1 MANVAN
7 DANDLVR
14 LAAYSRDQPF
24 AEWFFTGKRCIS
36 KLLADY
42 EHFGALPD
50 LLLGE
55 VPSAPQRDSYRAE
68 VVLIHATKAGQ
79 NFIGRNDR
87 KAFDY
92 VRHAVRLSTEWQ
104 LGSQTDSFDAR

>member
-1 MANVAN
+1 MTNVAN
-7 DANDLVR
+7 DADDLVMV
-14 LAAYSRDQPF
+14 AHSREQPF
-24 AEWFFTGKRCIS
+24 AEWFFIGKRSIC

-55 VPSAPQRDSYRAE
+55 VPSAPQRDSHRAE
-68 VVLIHATKAGQ
+68 VVLIHATKGGK

-92 VRHAVRLSTEWQ
+92 VRHPVRLTTEWQ
-104 LGSQTDSFDAR
+104 LGSETDSFDAR